1 MKDFVPEGVDRVGR
15 ITYTV
20 EEQKH
25 FAVIDGSCRST
36 SDPLWETDRLAR
48 LDADRRLMRKP
59 LEKITD
65 DLRELFRR

>member
-25 FAVIDGSCRST
+25 VAGECQKFCV
-36 SDPLWETDRLAR
+36 
-48 LDADRRLMRKP
+48 
-59 LEKITD
+59 
-65 DLRELFRR
+65 